1 MEKVEAERAVAF
13 RRHRSKDDRAW
24 NNCQPN
30 DLLRPCSVPAP
41 WLPYTLYSVETG
53 DAKRPTHDL
62 EVVFVRVL
70 SVLGEVG
77 LAVQLIRPVWVQ
89 AWCRGGVG
97 HASLKH

>member
-1 MEKVEAERAVAF
+1 MTGRGTTV
-13 RRHRSKDDRAW
+13 S
-24 NNCQPN
+24 QTT
-30 DLLRPCSVPAP
+30 CSVPAP
-41 WLPYTLYSVETG
+41 SLLRGCPIPYTVSRLE